1 MRASEN
7 ASTKE
12 TRKIAELKRR
22 IAAQDNSIAAEKFL
36 RDQLQHMHRRLK
48 HNMVAYNSHINDLQ
62 SALEASTRE
71 LGEVQLLVGQL
82 ENKKKQAE
90 RELEETKVEIKMNAQ
105 VREVELQSLREEAA
119 RAQRML
125 DWRQERRNMRDLAEA
140 QAAGDLDA
148 AGEQELLNQKDKL
161 TAKAEVLQNKS
172 KKTYDQALTMEEAF
186 VQIRRATGITTL
198 EEMVEKFLGQSANKE
213 ALLEEKDVA
222 EEHLRRVREQ
232 LAEAEERFAGLK
244 ASGVGGTEFNRDV
257 YDKLDDEIGQLKT
270 ELKQNLA
277 ACSRLESVS
286 MSCRL
291 GALGLA
297 QRLAPLTNLVDHSEE
312 NEIALT
318 GIESLDALLRCQ
330 QKVMKMIEII
340 KVKQQMDPAKDKA
353 DSPARSRRTKLME
366 GAVPHGNNVRVDT
379 KEERVAEERR
389 IPDEED
395 EQIEPEEDEEEEV
408 FTRESIKNESNRLYA
423 EEKRHLERQAQKRS
437 RRRRRQS
444 KKNEDAESVGS
455 KSSLL

>member
-1 MRASEN
+1 M
-7 ASTKE
+7 
-12 TRKIAELKRR
+12 
-22 IAAQDNSIAAEKFL
+22 
-36 RDQLQHMHRRLK
+36 
-48 HNMVAYNSHINDLQ
+48 
-62 SALEASTRE
+62 
-71 LGEVQLLVGQL
+71 
-82 ENKKKQAE
+82 
-90 RELEETKVEIKMNAQ
+90 
-105 VREVELQSLREEAA
+105 
-119 RAQRML
+119 
-125 DWRQERRNMRDLAEA
+125 
-140 QAAGDLDA
+140 
-148 AGEQELLNQKDKL
+148 
-161 TAKAEVLQNKS
+161 LQNKS
-172 KKTYDQALTMEEAF
+172 QKTYDQALTMEEAF

-222 EEHLRRVREQ
+222 EDHLRRVREQ

-257 YDKLDDEIGQLKT
+257 YDKLDDEIVQLKT

-340 KVKQQMDPAKDKA
+340 KVKQQADPSLGRTAT
-353 DSPARSRRTKLME
+353 SPARNRKDKYLKGS
-366 GAVPHGNNVRVDT
+366 VPHGHNVRVDT
-379 KEERVAEERR
+379 RLEWLREDRR
-389 IPDEED
+389 IPAEEQED
-395 EQIEPEEDEEEEV
+395 EIEIPNDEEEM
-408 FTRESIKNESNRLYA
+408 FTRESIKGESDRFAAEQHRL
-423 EEKRHLERQAQKRS
+423 KERQAQKES
-437 RRRRRQS
+437 RRRRRKS
-444 KKNEDAESVGS
+444 KKGKKLTDAAESVGS
-455 KSSLL
+455 RSSLA